1 MYNFEY
7 EISGIM
13 NVNRILPDGVC
24 CYYHYLE
31 NGNLSIHGQF
41 SDASSFCSMKFEQK
55 VIRNGGKIEK
65 SNRLFNKKQNRMEEI
80 NKNFEKSSI
89 KSSIGDSIAKASLEK
104 VEDEINEILADL
116 TENELENTYSQIV
129 LTSKNAIP
137 AEEKDT
143 FSAVLG
149 NHLGNRMNKEF
160 LSKIKQ
166 KLLQIK
172 NNLTSGEIKGSSFT
186 LPTCTPVAEGPTIT
200 ISNKNYHPGILT
212 ITIEIIIVGISC
224 SYPLTFP
231 LSGNKFSS
239 EDITHA
245 LSEFSE
251 GRTFL
256 KGLTTSTE
264 TFTPGK

>member
-1 MYNFEY
+1 M
-7 EISGIM
+7 
-13 NVNRILPDGVC
+13 
-24 CYYHYLE
+24 E
-31 NGNLSIHGQF
+31 N
-41 SDASSFCSMKFEQK
+41 
-55 VIRNGGKIEK
+55 
-65 SNRLFNKKQNRMEEI
+65 
-80 NKNFEKSSI
+80 NKNFETPSI
-89 KSSIGDSIAKASLEK
+89 KSSIGDSIAKAPLEK
-104 VEDEINEILADL
+104 VENEINDILADL
-116 TENELENTYSQIV
+116 SENGLENTYSKIV
-129 LTSKNAIP
+129 LTSNNAIP
-137 AEEKDT
+137 ATDTT

-149 NHLGNRMNKEF
+149 NHLCNQINKEF

-186 LPTCTPVAEGPTIT
+186 LPACTPLAEGSTIT
-200 ISNKNYHPGILT
+200 ISSENYQPGTLT
-212 ITIEIIIVGISC
+212 VTIEIIIVGISC

-239 EDITHA
+239 TDITHA

-264 TFTPGK
+264 TFTPGQ

>member
-7 EISGIM
+7 EISGTK
-13 NVNRILPDGVC
+13 NVNRVLPDGVC
-24 CYYHYLE
+24 CYYHYVE

-41 SDASSFCSMKFEQK
+41 SDASFFCPIKFEQK
-55 VIRNGGKIEK
+55 VIKNGGKIEK
-65 SNRLFNKKQNRMEEI
+65 SNRLFNKKQNRMDNN

-89 KSSIGDSIAKASLEK
+89 GDSSVKASLEE
-104 VEDEINEILADL
+104 VETEIKEILADL
-116 TENELENTYSQIV
+116 SENELENTYSKIV
-129 LTSKNAIP
+129 LTSKNTIP
-137 AEEKDT
+137 EQEKDT
-143 FSAVLG
+143 FSAVLA
-149 NHLGNRMNKEF
+149 NHLSNRMNKEF

-172 NNLTSGEIKGSSFT
+172 NNLTSGEIKASSFT
-186 LPTCTPVAEGPTIT
+186 LPTCKPDAKGSTIT
-200 ISNKNYHPGILT
+200 ISSTNYHPGILT

-239 EDITHA
+239 EDITHS

-264 TFTPGK
+264 TFTPGQ

>member
-1 MYNFEY
+1 MVDHTNT
-7 EISGIM
+7 
-13 NVNRILPDGVC
+13 
-24 CYYHYLE
+24 
-31 NGNLSIHGQF
+31 
-41 SDASSFCSMKFEQK
+41 
-55 VIRNGGKIEK
+55 GKIEK
-65 SNRLFNKKQNRMEEI
+65 SNRLFNKKQNRMDI
-80 NKNFEKSSI
+80 NKNFE

-116 TENELENTYSQIV
+116 SENELENAYSQIV
-129 LTSKNAIP
+129 LKSKNAIP
-137 AEEKDT
+137 TQEKDT
-143 FSAVLG
+143 FSALLA

-186 LPTCTPVAEGPTIT
+186 LPTCSPSAEDSTIT
-200 ISNKNYHPGILT
+200 ISSTDYHPGILT

-245 LSEFSE
+245 LSEFSA

-264 TFTPGK
+264 TFTPGQ